1 MCQASLSRPESPRNL
16 NDALPSPPRLARPSP
31 ALRSGGSHYAS
42 PAPAPATAPLSVGGL
57 GPAPALRRRDSG
69 RDSRYRLVSSTGH
82 RAIPATGRGETPGE
96 GTINILGCISR
107 L

>member
-1 MCQASLSRPESPRNL
+1 MCQPSLSRPESPRNL
-16 NDALPSPPRLARPSP
+16 NDDIPSTSRLARPSP
-31 ALRSGGSHYAS
+31 ALRSGGGGSPYAS
-42 PAPAPATAPLSVGGL
+42 PAPAPAPLSVGGL

-96 GTINILGCISR
+96 GTLNVR
-107 L
+107 A

>member
-1 MCQASLSRPESPRNL
+1 MSLGNPLCQASLSRPESPRNL
-16 NDALPSPPRLARPSP
+16 NDDLPSTSRLARPSL
-31 ALRSGGSHYAS
+31 ALRSGGGSPYAS
-42 PAPAPATAPLSVGGL
+42 PAPAPLSVGGL

-96 GTINILGCISR
+96 GTLNVR
-107 L
+107 A